1 VIDRREFLGWAGGL
15 ALGAGAAGAL
25 SGFRLDSA
33 GGIFGELARQL
44 RGTVVTPSR
53 PAYPQDKLL
62 VNSRFDGSRPRA
74 IVYCESAE
82 DVERTVH
89 WARKHAIR
97 LVPRC
102 GGHSY
107 GGYSTTSAGVVVD
120 VTRMHKVH
128 VSGGKARVGAGARL
142 IDVYAGLAKHGLT
155 IPAGSCPSVGIAGLT
170 LGGGVGFAGRKLGLT
185 SDNLVEVSLV
195 SARGKLLACSPTEH
209 ADLYWACR
217 GGGGGNF
224 GIATSFRFRTHP
236 APDVAYYEIAWP
248 WSDAHEVVRAWQ
260 EFAPHAPDELFS
272 TLFMATTT
280 KGGGSE
286 PVVSS
291 GGQFFGTEADLRSL
305 IAPLVATGTPT
316 RVTVGTLSY
325 LDAILHWAGCHPFN
339 QCHAVRRFRF
349 KGKSDYVNA
358 PLPKEAIATLLT
370 GLEANQADASLGRGE
385 VILDAYG
392 GAINRVPKAATAF
405 VHRNSLFSIQY
416 FSTWT
421 GHGRGDLRWIRNLY
435 AAMRPYVSGF
445 AYQNYLDPD
454 LGSWKHAYY
463 GSNLRRLAHVKR
475 THDPHDLFHFRQSIP
490 RHV

>member
-1 VIDRREFLGWAGGL
+1 M

-25 SGFRLDSA
+25 SGFRLESA
-33 GGIFGELARQL
+33 GGKFRELAREL

-53 PAYPQDKLL
+53 AAYQQDKLL
-62 VNSRFDGSRPRA
+62 VNSRFDGAHPMA
-74 IVYCESAE
+74 IVYCRSSE

-120 VTRMHKVH
+120 VTRMNNVH
-128 VSGGKARVGAGARL
+128 VSNGKASVGAGARL
-142 IDVYAGLAKHGLT
+142 IDVYGALARHGLT

-185 SDNLVEVSLV
+185 SDNLAEVSLV
-195 SARGKLLACSPTEH
+195 DARGRLLACGPKEH
-209 ADLYWACR
+209 ADLFWACR

-248 WSDAHEVVRAWQ
+248 WSAAGEVVRAWQ
-260 EFAPHAPDELFS
+260 EFAPHAPDALFS
-272 TLFMATTT
+272 TLFMATTAP
-280 KGGGSE
+280 KGAGSK
-286 PVVSS
+286 PVVGS
-291 GGQFFGTEADLRSL
+291 GGQFFGTEAELKSL
-305 IAPLVATGTPT
+305 IAPLVATGTPI

-325 LDAILHWAGCHPFN
+325 LDAVLHWAGCHPFN
-339 QCHAVRRFRF
+339 QCHVVRRFRF
-349 KGKSDYVNA
+349 KGKSDYVDA
-358 PLPKEAIATLLT
+358 PLRKEAIATLLN
-370 GLEANQADASLGRGE
+370 GLEANQADGSLGRGE
-385 VILDAYG
+385 LILDSYG
-392 GAINRVPKAATAF
+392 GAINRVPKAETAF

-416 FSTWT
+416 FSTWAGKGT
-421 GHGRGDLRWIRNLY
+421 GDLRWIRNLY
-435 AAMRPYVSGF
+435 AAMRPFVSGF

-475 THDPHDLFHFRQSIP
+475 AHDPHDFFHFPQSIP

>member
-1 VIDRREFLGWAGGL
+1 LGWAGSL

-25 SGFRLDSA
+25 SGFRFDLTS
-33 GGIFGELARQL
+33 GIFHELARELQ
-44 RGTVVTPSR
+44 GTVVTPSR
-53 PAYPQDKLL
+53 AAYQRDKLL
-62 VNSRFDGSRPRA
+62 VNSRFDGSRPWA
-74 IVYCESAE
+74 IVYCKSSE
-82 DVERTVH
+82 DVERTIH

-97 LVPRC
+97 IVPRC

-120 VTRMHKVH
+120 VTRMNKIH
-128 VSGGKARVGAGARL
+128 VSGGKATVGAGARL

-185 SDNLVEVSLV
+185 SDNLVELSLV
-195 SARGKLLACSPTEH
+195 SARGKLLACGPREH

-236 APDVAYYEIAWP
+236 APDVAYYEITWP
-248 WSDAHEVVRAWQ
+248 WSDAGAVVRAWQ
-260 EFAPHAPDELFS
+260 EFAPHAPDDLFS
-272 TLFMATTT
+272 TLFMATTAPKDGT
-280 KGGGSE
+280 RK

-291 GGQFFGTEADLRSL
+291 GGQFFGTEAELHSL
-305 IAPLVATGTPT
+305 IASLAATGTPT

-325 LDAILHWAGCHPFN
+325 LDAVLHWAGCHPFN

-358 PLPKEAIATLLT
+358 PLSKEAIATLLRA
-370 GLEANQADASLGRGE
+370 LEANQADGSLGRGE
-385 VILDAYG
+385 LILDAYG
-392 GAINRVPKAATAF
+392 GAINRVPKAETAF
-405 VHRNSLFSIQY
+405 VHRSSLFSIQH

-421 GHGRGDLRWIRNLY
+421 GKGTEDVRWLRDLY

-454 LGSWKHAYY
+454 LHSWKHAYY

-475 THDPHDLFHFRQSIP
+475 THDPHNFFHFPQSIP

>member
-1 VIDRREFLGWAGGL
+1 LRWSGSL

-25 SGFRLDSA
+25 SGFRLDAA
-33 GGIFGELARQL
+33 GGIFRELARELQ
-44 RGTVVTPSR
+44 GTVVTPSR

-62 VNSRFDGSRPRA
+62 VNSRFDGSHPWA
-74 IVYCESAE
+74 IVYCESSE
-82 DVERTVH
+82 DVERTIH

-120 VTRMHKVH
+120 VTRMNKVH
-128 VSGGKARVGAGARL
+128 VSGGKASVGAGARL
-142 IDVYAGLAKHGLT
+142 IDVYAALAKHGRT

-185 SDNLVEVSLV
+185 SDNLAGLSLV
-195 SARGKLLACSPTEH
+195 SARGKLLACGPGEH

-236 APDVAYYEIAWP
+236 APDVAYYEISWP
-248 WSDAHEVVRAWQ
+248 WSDAREVVPAWQ
-260 EFAPHAPDELFS
+260 GFAPHAPDALFS
-272 TLFMATTT
+272 TLFMATSAP

-286 PVVSS
+286 PVVGS
-291 GGQFFGTEADLRSL
+291 GGQFFGTEAELHSL

-325 LDAILHWAGCHPFN
+325 LDAVLHWAGCHPFN
-339 QCHAVRRFRF
+339 QCQAVRRFRF
-349 KGKSDYVNA
+349 KGKSDYVDA

-370 GLEANQADASLGRGE
+370 GLEANQADGSLGRGE
-385 VILDAYG
+385 LILDSYG
-392 GAINRVPKAATAF
+392 GAINRVPKEETAF
-405 VHRNSLFSIQY
+405 VHRSSLFSIQY

-421 GHGRGDLRWIRNLY
+421 GGGKDDLRWIRNLY
-435 AAMRPYVSGF
+435 AAMRPFVSGF

-454 LGSWKHAYY
+454 LRSWRHAYY

-475 THDPHDLFHFRQSIP
+475 THDPHGFFHFPQSIP
-490 RHV
+490 RRV